1 MLVMALVAILF
12 AIVAPLLAKII
23 QLAVSRQR
31 EYLADAGAVELTRLP
46 DGLASALE
54 KIQADGEPLEAAN
67 RATAH
72 LYIVNPVMKL
82 QGREGTS
89 MWDSHPPIE
98 DRIRRLREMT

>member
-1 MLVMALVAILF
+1 MRRRFRTVVEFPALT
-12 AIVAPLLAKII
+12 
-23 QLAVSRQR
+23 QR
-31 EYLADAGAVELTRLP
+31 RYG
-46 DGLASALE
+46 
-54 KIQADGEPLEAAN
+54 KADGEPLEAAN